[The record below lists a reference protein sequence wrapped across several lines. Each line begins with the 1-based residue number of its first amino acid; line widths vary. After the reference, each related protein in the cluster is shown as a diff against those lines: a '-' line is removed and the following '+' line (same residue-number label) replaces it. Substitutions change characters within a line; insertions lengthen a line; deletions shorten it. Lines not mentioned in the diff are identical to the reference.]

1 MTKILCA
8 IRGGESSQR
17 IQDIG
22 IKLAKERGE
31 EIVRGERRMI
41 RGKPIPIRL
50 NPERDRSGRAV
61 KTLLPGIGQ
70 QG

>member
-31 EIVRGERRMI
+31 EIVF
-41 RGKPIPIRL
+41 L
-50 NPERDRSGRAV
+50 YVVNTD
-61 KTLLPGIGQ
+61 L
-70 QG
+70 